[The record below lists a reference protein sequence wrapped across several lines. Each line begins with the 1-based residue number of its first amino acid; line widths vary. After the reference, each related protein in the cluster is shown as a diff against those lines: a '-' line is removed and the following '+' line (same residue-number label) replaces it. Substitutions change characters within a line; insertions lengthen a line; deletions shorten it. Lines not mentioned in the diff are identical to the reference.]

1 MNSIDLISFL
11 RNYYGIINNELKA
24 NKLTHF
30 DVKILFPKI
39 RRVSKEFLECNLHD
53 IYKGNIILVYDCKG
67 RILHYLHPHLL
78 IDVRCADEIYEQDEN
93 YIDISSIDLD
103 SLSKD
108 ELLNLRKKVKKNCQR
123 ASERAITKVIK
134 RKRDKEVVDYK
145 RKKLM
150 LRMEEL

>member
-11 RNYYGIINNELKA
+11 RNYYGIINNDLKA
-24 NKLTHF
+24 NKLT
-30 DVKILFPKI
+30 
-39 RRVSKEFLECNLHD
+39 
-53 IYKGNIILVYDCKG
+53 
-67 RILHYLHPHLL
+67 HYLHPHLL
-78 IDVRCADEIYEQDEN
+78 IDARCADKIYEQDEN

-103 SLSKD
+103 NLSKD
-108 ELLNLRKKVKKNCQR
+108 ELLNLRKKVKENCQR